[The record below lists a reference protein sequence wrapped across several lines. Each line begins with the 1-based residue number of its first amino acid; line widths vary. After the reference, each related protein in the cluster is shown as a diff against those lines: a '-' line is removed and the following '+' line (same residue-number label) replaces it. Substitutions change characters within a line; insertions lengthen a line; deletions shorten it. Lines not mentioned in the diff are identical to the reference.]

1 MKEVHFMRCLRAV
14 LILTALLLAS
24 SVLAEGERISGLV
37 WGDGYWFAADDSGLE
52 NQNGFQIRRVYFT
65 VDKKVDEK
73 FSGRVRL
80 EMAHPGPRSSS
91 SIEPFVKDA
100 YLAWQIHEDHQLVL
114 GISPT
119 PTHSTTEDY
128 CRYRI
133 VEKMPMDLEK
143 MGSTRDLGV
152 ALKGKMDED
161 GMIKYHAMVGN
172 GRGVSSE
179 SDKGKK
185 AQLAVNL
192 YPSEGL
198 FVQAYVDWNDLPD
211 LGSESRDVYTL
222 RGFVGYEEENVR
234 VGGLF
239 AHQMRQN
246 YSTGKTDDG
255 DVDLELNVVSAFAIY
270 KASEDMAVFGR
281 IDRAFEANPGVSSSY
296 FFPLDGSA
304 AHTLLIAGLDWS
316 PAKNVN
322 IIPNVEVAV
331 YDDPDAG
338 EGTDLTLLP
347 RVTFGYKF

>member
-1 MKEVHFMRCLRAV
+1 MRYLRGV
-14 LILTALLLAS
+14 LILTALLLTS

-65 VDKKVDEK
+65 VDKTIDEK

-100 YLAWQIHEDHQLVL
+100 YLGWQIHEDHQLLL

-128 CRYRI
+128 WQYRI
-133 VEKMPMDLEK
+133 VEKMPMDLER

-152 ALKGKMDED
+152 ALKGKLNED
-161 GMIKYHAMVGN
+161 GVIKYHAMFGN
-172 GRGVSSE
+172 GRGVSNE

-211 LGSESRDVYTL
+211 LGSDSRDVFTL
-222 RGFVGYEEENVR
+222 RGFAGYQGEGVR
-234 VGGLF
+234 VGGLV
-239 AHQMRQN
+239 AHQTRQN
-246 YSTGKTDDG
+246 YFDGKAEDQDC
-255 DVDLELNVVSAFAIY
+255 DLELTVASAFGIY
-270 KASEDMAVFGR
+270 KASENMAVFGR
-281 IDRAFEANPGVSSSY
+281 IDRAFEANPGASSSY

-331 YDDPDAG
+331 YDDPDIG
-338 EGTDLTLLP
+338 EGPDPTLLP
-347 RVTFGYKF
+347 RVTFGYTF

>member
-1 MKEVHFMRCLRAV
+1 MKLRMVILGLAIL
-14 LILTALLLAS
+14 LISTTTF
-24 SVLAEGERISGLV
+24 AEGEKISGLV

-65 VDKKVDEK
+65 VDKKIDEK

-80 EMAHPGPRSSS
+80 EMAHPGPRISGPM
-91 SIEPFVKDA
+91 SIFVKDA
-100 YLAWQIHEDHQLVL
+100 YLAWKLHEDHLLVF

-119 PTHSTTEDY
+119 PTHSTTEKFWG
-128 CRYRI
+128 YRI
-133 VEKMPMDLEK
+133 VEKMPMDLQR

-152 ALKGKMDED
+152 ALKGKLNED
-161 GMIKYHAMVGN
+161 GKIKYHAMLGN
-172 GRGVSSE
+172 GRSVANE
-179 SDKGKK
+179 DDKGKK
-185 AQLAVNL
+185 AGLAVNL

-211 LGSESRDVYTL
+211 LGGDTRDVFTL
-222 RGFVGYEEENVR
+222 RGFAGYQGEGVR
-234 VGGLF
+234 VGGLV

-246 YSTGKTDDG
+246 YFMDKAEDQDP
-255 DVDLELNVVSAFAIY
+255 DLDLTVASAFAVY
-270 KASEDMAVFGR
+270 KASEDVAVFGR

-331 YDDPDAG
+331 YDDPDVG
-338 EGTDLTLLP
+338 EGPDPTLLP